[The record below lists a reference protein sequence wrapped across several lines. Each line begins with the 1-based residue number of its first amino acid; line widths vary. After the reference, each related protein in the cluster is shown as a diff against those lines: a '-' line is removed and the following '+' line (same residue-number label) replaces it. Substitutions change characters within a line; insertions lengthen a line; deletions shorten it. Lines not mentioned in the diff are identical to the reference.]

1 MKVRAAAP
9 VFNAAAVAAFGV
21 GAGVGAGVEAVAEAI
36 DAVTLSGLIC
46 RAGGRTVLEL
56 DALQVRSGERIAI
69 IGANGAG
76 KSTLLRA
83 LSGFARPAHGVL
95 TVLGHAV
102 PGLHAHTHS
111 PRADLRALRCEV
123 GQVLQ
128 GLHLVQ
134 RLTALENVLIGGL
147 GRQRGWAA
155 WRGWARCP
163 APADVAE
170 AEAALRA
177 VGLLSK
183 AGERADRLSGGER
196 QRVAIARMLMQR
208 PRLILADEP
217 TASLDPLAAAE
228 VCRLLAQA
236 AVGATLITV
245 VHNPSLLPLLADRVL
260 GIKAGRLA
268 FDVPVAA
275 LDDHQLA
282 ALYRPDV
289 QGEQGVLPLCG
300 AAEAARA
307 PAASPSLRLAPSLS
321 TSPSLDASST
331 EAPHR

>member
-1 MKVRAAAP
+1 MAGFAP
-9 VFNAAAVAAFGV
+9 APAAVTV
-21 GAGVGAGVEAVAEAI
+21 R
-36 DAVTLSGLIC
+36 GLIC
-46 RAGGRTVLEL
+46 QAGGRTVLEI
-56 DALQVRSGERIAI
+56 DEWQVRSGERIAI

-83 LSGFARPAHGVL
+83 LSGFARPAHGTL

-102 PGLHAHTHS
+102 LGAQVHMPG
-111 PRADLRALRCEV
+111 ADLRALRREV

-134 RLTALENVLIGGL
+134 RLSALENVLIGGL

-163 APADVAE
+163 AQADVAE

-177 VGLLSK
+177 VGLLAK

-236 AVGATLITV
+236 AAGATLITV
-245 VHNPSLLPLLADRVL
+245 VHNPSLIPLLADRVL
-260 GIKAGRLA
+260 GLKAGRLA
-268 FDVPVAA
+268 FDLPVAA
-275 LDDHQLA
+275 LDDHRLA
-282 ALYRPDV
+282 ALYRPDF
-289 QGEQGVLPLCG
+289 QSAQGVLPLCG
-300 AAEAARA
+300 AAE
-307 PAASPSLRLAPSLS
+307 PAGSPSPS
-321 TSPSLDASST
+321 PYPAQA
-331 EAPHR
+331 EAQHR

>member
-1 MKVRAAAP
+1 MHVRAAAP
-9 VFNAAAVAAFGV
+9 VFNAAAVAAGGV
-21 GAGVGAGVEAVAEAI
+21 GAGVGAGAEAVV

-102 PGLHAHTHS
+102 PGLHVST
-111 PRADLRALRCEV
+111 PRVDLRALRCEV

-228 VCRLLAQA
+228 VCRLLSQA

-307 PAASPSLRLAPSLS
+307 SVASTALRPAPSLS
-321 TSPSLDASST
+321 TSPSQYASPT

>member
-1 MKVRAAAP
+1 MAVTVPAP
-9 VFNAAAVAAFGV
+9 AAVA
-21 GAGVGAGVEAVAEAI
+21 
-36 DAVTLSGLIC
+36 LRGLIC
-46 RAGGRTVLEL
+46 RAGGRSVLEL
-56 DALQVRSGERIAI
+56 DDLCVHTGERIAI
-69 IGANGAG
+69 IGANGTG

-83 LSGFARPAHGVL
+83 LSGFARPTHGTLV
-95 TVLGHAV
+95 VLGHAMV
-102 PGLHAHTHS
+102 GDAMRRPHARLSRTE
-111 PRADLRALRCEV
+111 LRALRCEV

-134 RLTALENVLIGGL
+134 RLSAIDNVLIGGL

-155 WRGWARCP
+155 WRGWLRCP
-163 APADVAE
+163 AQADVTE

-177 VGLLSK
+177 VGLLAK

-245 VHNPSLLPLLADRVL
+245 VHNPSLIPLLADRVL
-260 GIKAGRLA
+260 GLKAGRLA
-268 FDVPVAA
+268 FDLPVAA
-275 LDDHQLA
+275 LDDHRLA
-282 ALYRPDV
+282 ALYGPDA
-289 QGEQGVLPLCG
+289 QGVLPLCG
-300 AAEAARA
+300 AAGAATSSSSPPSRSPSRSVPQAEAAPR
-307 PAASPSLRLAPSLS
+307 
-321 TSPSLDASST
+321 
-331 EAPHR
+331 